1 MFAECG
7 ISLVCGGVLGYM
19 GFMLTTLVYSIQA
32 IAHDSDSTCTVSS
45 FKWIYWICVSSA
57 LFAYGTFL
65 GATQKREGKATIAR
79 YGVQL
84 FLIWLM
90 SLGMAIGT
98 QVQYLDGCD
107 NKAHTTMAI
116 YMWGNYAVALCIP
129 LCMACFA
136 LDEFWQRR
144 TPVPPPP
151 IPGDEPK
158 APYANPPG
166 EV

>member
-7 ISLVCGGVLGYM
+7 IGLALGGVLGYM

-32 IAHDSDSTCTVSS
+32 IVHDSESTCTVSS

-65 GATQKREGKATIAR
+65 EASKKREKATVER

-107 NKAHTTMAI
+107 NKAHTTMFI
-116 YMWGNYAVALCIP
+116 YMCGNYAVAMCIP
-129 LCMACFA
+129 LCMVCFGLDA
-136 LDEFWQRR
+136 LWKSRN
-144 TPVPPPP
+144 PVPYPP
-151 IPGDEPK
+151 
-158 APYANPPG
+158 
-166 EV
+166 V